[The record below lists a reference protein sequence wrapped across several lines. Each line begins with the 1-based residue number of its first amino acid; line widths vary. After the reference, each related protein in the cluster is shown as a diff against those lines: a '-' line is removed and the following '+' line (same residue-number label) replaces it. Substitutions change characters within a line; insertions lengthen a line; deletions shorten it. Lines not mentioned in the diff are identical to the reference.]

1 MGGRF
6 RPIADIRPAPIDA
19 VAQPGQMRYSLWTGD
34 LGFGTYLSDCI
45 RGTGAFP
52 TLETFFTGPAD
63 FN

>member
-1 MGGRF
+1 MRARAFAMHGIKQTEAHAREY
-6 RPIADIRPAPIDA
+6 
-19 VAQPGQMRYSLWTGD
+19 GQMRYSLWTGD